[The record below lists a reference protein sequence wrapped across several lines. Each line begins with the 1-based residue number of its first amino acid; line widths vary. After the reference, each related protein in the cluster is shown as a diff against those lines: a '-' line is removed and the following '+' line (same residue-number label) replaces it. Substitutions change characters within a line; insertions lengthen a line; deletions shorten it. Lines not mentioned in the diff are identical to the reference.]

1 MDDNLEL
8 HPRYDR
14 RVLLVALSCLLLSGS
29 RNDRDLKVLFLL
41 AQETFAKGKDRVRM
55 TMRQLVP
62 GARSTIRNVM
72 EALDRLTADGLV
84 IRDREPG
91 ATGASHYS
99 INVVRLLEVA
109 EAYDDARR
117 GVVVLPAAWAK
128 SDAVPVVRKRTRR
141 AA

>member
-1 MDDNLEL
+1 MGDNFDLN
-8 HPRYDR
+8 PRHDH
-14 RVLLVALSCLLLSGS
+14 RVLQVALSCLLLAGG
-29 RNDRDLKVLFLL
+29 RDDRDLKVLFLL
-41 AQETFAKGKDRVRM
+41 AQETFAKGRVRVRL

-91 ATGASHYS
+91 MTGASHYS
-99 INVVRLLEVA
+99 IDVLRLRDVA
-109 EAYDDARR
+109 EVYDDATN
-117 GVVVLPAAWAK
+117 GPVILPAGW
-128 SDAVPVVRKRTRR
+128 DVPIVRKRTRR